1 MQIALVNW
9 VPEFE
14 KDMHKLRRIGL
25 DKDLEIFKKAVA
37 VEPTCLS
44 GIVILQGIGD
54 SFYPVYKAR
63 KFRCKALNR
72 GSQSGIRIIY
82 TFNPTKNEVV
92 LIEIYYK
99 EDKPNNDMDRARKY
113 AIPK

>member
-25 DKDLEIFKKAVA
+25 DKDLETFKKAVSA
-37 VEPTCLS
+37 EPTSLN
-44 GIVILQGIGD
+44 GAVQIPEIGAE
-54 SFYPVYKAR
+54 FYPVYKAR

-72 GSQSGIRIIY
+72 GSQSGIRVIY
-82 TFNPTKNEVV
+82 IL
-92 LIEIYYK
+92 LIQQK
-99 EDKPNNDMDRARKY
+99 MKFS
-113 AIPK
+113 